1 MQYSVPQFVDVPDRI
16 IGPLTL
22 KQFLVLLGGG
32 LLAFMFWSILGVGLL
47 FFVFTLP
54 TAGLFAFLAFGQFN
68 GKPITANLPAFAK
81 FFVTPRYRVFVRGA
95 SPTPIVKKETALAKL
110 APEPITEERQSRLRK
125 LAYLLDQKAA
135 EEERLVSSGDINK
148 QWLNEI

>member
-1 MQYSVPQFVDVPDRI
+1 MQYSVPQFVEIEDKI

-32 LLAFMFWSILGVGLL
+32 LLVFMFWSIFGIGLL

-54 TAGLFAFLAFGQFN
+54 TAGVFAFLAFGKFN
-68 GKPITANLPAFAK
+68 GKSLTANLPGFVK
-81 FFVTPRYRVFVRGA
+81 FFTTPRYRVFVRGSA
-95 SPTPIVKKETALAKL
+95 PSPLFKKQTPLESR
-110 APEPITEERQSRLRK
+110 APEPPAGERQSRLHK

-135 EEERLVSSGDINK
+135 EEERLVHSGGLNK